1 MYSMALQAANHKLQT
16 EKMARKKEFDEDQL
30 LDKAVALFWD
40 KGYHATSAQDLV
52 DGLGINRSSLYN
64 TYTDKRTLF
73 TKSLRQYQ
81 AKNTNAVLSM
91 LKNVVDA
98 SEAISQLLHGVIR
111 ESEEDTLAKGCFMVN
126 TAVELSSHDK
136 EIGALVTENNQS
148 VEDAFT
154 RTIEKGQAD
163 GQFTKAKDARALARF
178 VFSTISGLRV
188 SARAG
193 VDKQTLEDIVQVAL
207 LALKA

>member
-1 MYSMALQAANHKLQT
+1 
-16 EKMARKKEFDEDQL
+16 MARKKEFDEDQL

-91 LKNVVDA
+91 LKNIVDA
-98 SEAISQLLHGVIR
+98 REAISQILHGVIK

-148 VEDAFT
+148 VEDAFA
-154 RTIEKGQAD
+154 RTIEKGQAH
-163 GQFTKAKDARALARF
+163 GQFTKAKDARALAHF

-193 VDKQTLEDIVQVAL
+193 ADKQTLEDIVQVAL
-207 LALKA
+207 LVLNA